1 MSGTGTPIAFI
12 GRYYHALEQKGR
24 LSIPVSFREGLKPS
38 AVLTRGLDG
47 CLFLFALKEWEVLSA
62 QSASLPLTRKTSR
75 DWLRLLANNAA
86 VVTFDSLGRILIPEY
101 LRETAGLTK
110 QVVVVGSLT
119 RVEIWNQAS
128 YSQYLKNLESNAET
142 IAESIGGEHGPE

>member
-1 MSGTGTPIAFI
+1 MSGTGTTKAFI

-24 LSIPVSFREGLKPS
+24 LSVPTSFRQGLMPQ
-38 AVLTRGLDG
+38 AVVTRGLDG
-47 CLFLFALKEWEVLSA
+47 CLFLIAESEWEVLSA
-62 QSASLPLTRKTSR
+62 RSASLPLNQKAAR

-86 VVTFDSLGRILIPEY
+86 VVTFDRLGRILIPDY

-119 RVEIWNQAS
+119 RVEIWDQAR
-128 YSQYLKNLESNAET
+128 YHRYLKDIESRAET
-142 IAESIGGEHGPE
+142 IAENLDGIHD